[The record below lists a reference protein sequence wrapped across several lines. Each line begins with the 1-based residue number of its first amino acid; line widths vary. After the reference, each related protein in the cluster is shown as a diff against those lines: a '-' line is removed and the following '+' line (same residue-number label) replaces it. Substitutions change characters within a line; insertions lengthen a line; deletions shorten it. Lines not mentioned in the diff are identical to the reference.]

1 MDYITIDEFRKST
14 SSFRKYEEQ
23 ALKIKINETNNI
35 EEIFDKKNLN
45 LNIDIPLKNIIL
57 PEFNESNIKTYIP
70 NINDGLTTD
79 QRKFLLKLKIVLINN
94 DPDSQASSC
103 ERFLDDLM
111 NFICDKAELDDGLE
125 LTLRPCN
132 LYLNIGN
139 EYFAAIADK
148 EGRRGLELTCFI
160 QEDKHFKSSTYKH
173 GDIQLSCAMIAGFQ
187 QNYNMFNEIYP
198 KKLLGIKVV
207 ADTFYFC
214 SMYGNQ
220 KYIEELIE
228 GLPNKSEIIM
238 NKFPVNGLK
247 LSDPKQRYEIIR
259 YMALLKYELL
269 SLEFKPSSF

>member
-1 MDYITIDEFRKST
+1 MDYITIDEFRRST

-35 EEIFDKKNLN
+35 EEIFDEKNLK

-57 PEFNESNIKTYIP
+57 PKFNESNIKTYIP
-70 NINDGLTTD
+70 NVNDGLTTD

-238 NKFPVNGLK
+238 NKFPINGLK
-247 LSDPKQRYEIIR
+247 LSDTKQRYEIIK

-269 SLEFKPSSF
+269 SLELKHSSL

>member
-1 MDYITIDEFRKST
+1 MNYITIDEFRRST
-14 SSFRKYEEQ
+14 SSFRKDEEL

-35 EEIFDKKNLN
+35 EDIFNENNIKSNIQFPLN
-45 LNIDIPLKNIIL
+45 DLIL
-57 PEFNESNIKTYIP
+57 PTFNEGNIKSYIP
-70 NINDGLTTD
+70 NINDGMTKK

-94 DPDSQASSC
+94 DPDSEASSC

-111 NFICDKAELDDGLE
+111 NFLCDEAELDDGLE

-139 EYFAAIADK
+139 EPFAAIADK

-173 GDIQLSCAMIAGFQ
+173 GDIQLACAMISGFQ

-198 KKLLGIKVV
+198 EKLLGIKVV

-214 SMYGNQ
+214 SMKGN
-220 KYIEELIE
+220 KEYLNELLE
-228 GLPNKSEIIM
+228 GLPRNSSITM
-238 NKFPVNGLK
+238 NKYPINGLR
-247 LSDPKQRYEIIR
+247 LSDPKERFEIIK
-259 YMALLKYELL
+259 YMAILKYELL
-269 SLEFKPSSF
+269 SLDVKYFSG

>member
-45 LNIDIPLKNIIL
+45 LDIDIPLKNIIL

-269 SLEFKPSSF
+269 CLEFKPSSF